1 MNLHQ
6 AATPI
11 ALTALA
17 AALLSACQP
26 AQAPEAGEARAP
38 GLEGAWSI
46 VSIRV
51 TGPDSAVGTTVQPSV
66 YLFGDTHY
74 SMMRVTG
81 NSPRA
86 LAAAD
91 SVTDAEKLA
100 AYDSFIANTGT
111 YEVAD
116 STITIH
122 PVVARSP
129 NFMSGGSDKYH
140 FRVSGDTL
148 WLSNTGADFKTMIGG
163 QLVTPPGAPGT
174 TMLVLVRQK

>member
-1 MNLHQ
+1 MNLLK
-6 AATPI
+6 AAPVAVA
-11 ALTALA
+11 ALATAL
-17 AALLSACQP
+17 LTGCQP
-26 AQAPEAGEARAP
+26 VEAPEAREP

-51 TGPDSAVGTTVQPSV
+51 PGSDPAAGPAVQPSL

-81 NSPRA
+81 NQPRA

-100 AYDSFIANTGT
+100 AYDTFIANTGT
-111 YEVAD
+111 YEVVD

-163 QLVTPPGAPGT
+163 QLVTPPGAPSP
-174 TMLVLVRQK
+174 TMLVLVRQR

>member
-6 AATPI
+6 AAPI

-17 AALLSACQP
+17 AAMFSGCQP
-26 AQAPEAGEARAP
+26 AEAPEAREP

-46 VSIRV
+46 VSIRG
-51 TGPDSAVGTTVQPSV
+51 TGPDSAPGTTVQPSV
-66 YLFGDTHY
+66 YLFGNTHY

-81 NSPRA
+81 NQPRA
-86 LAAAD
+86 LAATD

-111 YEVAD
+111 YEVGD

-129 NFMSGGSDKYH
+129 NFMSGGSDKYY

-163 QLVTPPGAPGT
+163 QLVTPPGAPST

>member
-1 MNLHQ
+1 MNLLKV
-6 AATPI
+6 A
-11 ALTALA
+11 ALTA
-17 AALLSACQP
+17 ALLTGCQP
-26 AQAPEAGEARAP
+26 AEAPEAREP

-51 TGPDSAVGTTVQPSV
+51 TGPDSAASPTVQPSV

-81 NSPRA
+81 NQPRA

-100 AYDSFIANTGT
+100 AYDSFIANAGA

-122 PVVARSP
+122 PAVARSP
-129 NFMSGGSDKYH
+129 NFMSGGSDKYY
-140 FRVSGDTL
+140 FRISGDTL

-163 QLVTPPGAPGT
+163 QLVTPPGAPSA
-174 TMLVLVRQK
+174 TMLILVRQR

>member
-1 MNLHQ
+1 
-6 AATPI
+6 
-11 ALTALA
+11 
-17 AALLSACQP
+17 
-26 AQAPEAGEARAP
+26 
-38 GLEGAWSI
+38 

-51 TGPDSAVGTTVQPSV
+51 TGADSPAGPTVQPSV

-81 NSPRA
+81 NQPRA

-100 AYDSFIANTGT
+100 AYDSFIANAGT

-148 WLSNTGADFKTMIGG
+148 WLSNTGTDLKTMIGG
-163 QLVTPPGAPGT
+163 QLVTSPGGSAT
-174 TMLVLVRQK
+174 TLVLLRQK

>member
-1 MNLHQ
+1 MNGHT
-6 AATPI
+6 AAPI
-11 ALTALA
+11 ALATFVATFLTG
-17 AALLSACQP
+17 CQQSQP
-26 AQAPEAGEARAP
+26 PESP
-38 GLEGAWSI
+38 LQGAWSV

-51 TGPDSAVGTTVQPSV
+51 MGPDSAANTTAQPSV

-81 NSPRA
+81 NQART
-86 LAAAD
+86 LAATD

-100 AYDSFIANTGT
+100 AYDSFIANAGT
-111 YEVAD
+111 YDVAD

-129 NFMSGGSDKYH
+129 NFMSGGSDKYQ

-148 WLSNTGADFKTMIGG
+148 WLSNTGADFRTMIGG
-163 QLVTPPGAPGT
+163 QLVTPPGAPSAS
-174 TMLVLVRQK
+174 MLVLVRQH